1 MYLSSAT
8 TTAKPDRCIV
18 KRLQTNKPISVH
30 KTDVCAASGDPN
42 TICQL
47 HNKPHPLENCR
58 TFRNKFL
65 DNREGKCCSSVSL
78 FSKECKS
85 SVECFECGSTSHD
98 AAMHPGPSPQVVKA
112 HSPSQEDGGEGED
125 YSNMAVVKT
134 SCTEVC
140 GPGQLILMLK
150 NLPHKTVPKG
160 FQGHGHQSLRNSRRL
175 EQLLISQS

>member
-1 MYLSSAT
+1 MSAM
-8 TTAKPDRCIV
+8 
-18 KRLQTNKPISVH
+18 
-30 KTDVCAASGDPN
+30 
-42 TICQL
+42 L
-47 HNKPHPLENCR
+47 HQ
-58 TFRNKFL
+58 
-65 DNREGKCCSSVSL
+65 
-78 FSKECKS
+78 KS
-85 SVECFECGSTSHD
+85 SKGHCFSDWTVFLGFQLKT
-98 AAMHPGPSPQVVKA
+98 MHPGPSPQVVKA